1 MKTFLWRFGLA
12 LILGAVVGL
21 IYGWLIQP
29 VEYVDTA
36 PASLRQDY
44 KTDYVL
50 MVAEAYS
57 HDEDIDL
64 ALRRLAALGPRPPQA
79 IVRQALSFA
88 MEHSFRSA
96 DIQRLNRLGVD
107 IEAET
112 SRPEI
117 GTP

>member
-1 MKTFLWRFGLA
+1 MKKFLWRFGLA
-12 LILGAVVGL
+12 LILGASVGL
-21 IYGWLIQP
+21 SYGWLIQP

-36 PASLRQDY
+36 PASLSQDY

-57 HDEDIDL
+57 HEEDIDL
-64 ALRRLAALGPRPPQA
+64 ALRRLAALGSRPPLEM
-79 IVRQALSFA
+79 VRQALGFA
-88 MEHSFRSA
+88 MEHNFRPA

-112 SRPEI
+112 ARPEI
-117 GTP
+117 EGP